1 MIREDNNSPL
11 KERILFIFIILLF
24 IKLLKMKGPHT
35 LLAFSSFHVWGNKGG
50 LMEEG
55 VKRLLWSRN
64 FVNS

>member
-35 LLAFSSFHVWGNKGG
+35 LLTFSSFHVWGNKGG
-50 LMEEG
+50 AMEGYEE
-55 VKRLLWSRN
+55 V
-64 FVNS
+64 